1 MMIRT
6 TVLSATGIAILVL
19 AAGGSA
25 AQPRHPD
32 GQSVDSAFGFRDVR
46 LGTPLS
52 AFGEV
57 MPVETIGPG
66 RVCYERRG
74 EDLHLGDGVARSIRY
89 CFAAGVLEAIV
100 VDAQGERNT
109 NALLETFRVAFGRGE
124 RERDEFTGAAR
135 RIVWDGQRAAAYY
148 GEPRGPDA
156 AQARVWALAPGT
168 AAAAVDRPRHRRF
181 EGRRDGPPPPTAG
194 SLQLNVPRHVRR
206 GLVAQVSIRYRDLNP
221 PGAVRLL
228 LPPEFFVE
236 STVPV
241 ARVEGPEVIWE
252 NLASASGSLKL
263 KVLVRGDAPTGAAPA
278 LFAELLDGAGGRTG
292 ASAIMNIR

>member
-109 NALLETFRVAFGRGE
+109 NALLETFRVAFGRG
-124 RERDEFTGAAR
+124 
-135 RIVWDGQRAAAYY
+135 GQRAAAYY